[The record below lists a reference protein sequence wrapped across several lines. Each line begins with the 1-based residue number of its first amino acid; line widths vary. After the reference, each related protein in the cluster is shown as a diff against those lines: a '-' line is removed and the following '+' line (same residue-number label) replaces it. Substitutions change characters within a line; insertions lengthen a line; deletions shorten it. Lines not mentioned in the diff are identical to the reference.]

1 MKKTNKK
8 GFTLVEIMIVVA
20 IIGLLAAIGIPS
32 IIGAYANAQD
42 KAQKRNIAEVNK
54 AKAVLTL
61 PVTGANDLPGAMGA
75 VDGTSIA
82 PGTPGY
88 TNLLTA
94 LKLTA
99 DGNFSALTVG
109 GKAIIVGDTV
119 GATTSYAP

>member
-32 IIGAYANAQD
+32 IIGAYGNAQTNA
-42 KAQKRNIAEVNK
+42 KLRNIAEVNK

-61 PVTGANDLPGAMGA
+61 PPDSVAGAMGA
-75 VDGTSIA
+75 IDNTSIA
-82 PGTPGY
+82 SGTAGY

-94 LKLTA
+94 LRITSL
-99 DGNFSALTVG
+99 DDLEVG
-109 GKAIIVGDTV
+109 GTAINVGATV
-119 GATTSYAP
+119 GATTSY